1 MFFLASGT
9 IGQFGFRLR
18 MVRFGPKVAVTVG
31 NSVLFHTK
39 TGGSAV
45 DASGWFRSRWV
56 GSRYRQTQMQFK
68 IFTKL
73 PPCMPLTCPAAKKR
87 RAEPAFAQTGTAGL
101 TAKTSQI
108 SRTVGKDSHTEVLPQ
123 MVAVECLHRVV
134 RAVPRPQPL
143 TEARA
148 TRRSLGAA
156 PAAALQQIPDH
167 EPCG

>member
-68 IFTKL
+68 LFTKL
-73 PPCMPLTCPAAKKR
+73 PPCMPLTCPAAKKDELNQR
-87 RAEPAFAQTGTAGL
+87 SHRQAGL
-101 TAKTSQI
+101 TAKAPQI

-148 TRRSLGAA
+148 TRRSLGAT